1 MRGEVSP
8 NGPLEGA
15 PVLSSPLRTIWYCLY
30 PARQLAGLMQVI
42 SVSRAREAIPQP
54 TPRPD
59 TSKEIRRSSQPCPV
73 PEGEEE
79 ALQAK
84 GVHLPSRCGSVLSV
98 FDQNYR
104 GGGRVPGSRQP
115 SGLLHVAKEKN
126 GPRTTETGATGLW
139 APFSFFLHSFLTDTD
154 LVDGL
159 GTRDSDSGTV
169 F

>member
-59 TSKEIRRSSQPCPV
+59 TSKEIRRSSQPCPRAV
-73 PEGEEE
+73 SHANLFASHRPSQARLDPEQAPSSVKI
-79 ALQAK
+79 ALLFKFGAARRVNLTQ
-84 GVHLPSRCGSVLSV
+84 GIILSPRHHL
-98 FDQNYR
+98 YR
-104 GGGRVPGSRQP
+104 SNISGASPPGTLPAAYQ
-115 SGLLHVAKEKN
+115 
-126 GPRTTETGATGLW
+126 
-139 APFSFFLHSFLTDTD
+139 
-154 LVDGL
+154 
-159 GTRDSDSGTV
+159 
-169 F
+169 